1 MRKIKIDTD
10 WRHWKTE
17 QISGRIFYLL
27 IALTAVLFLL
37 FRFVGYDIPYDEN
50 PDYNAPLFTG
60 LLIGFMLLL
69 TLATVGLAVWGAVRG
84 LRKNRGENVVVNNV
98 PARRITLYVVG
109 GTIMLLVLTFA
120 LSSTESLT
128 VNGAPFTDAFWLRA
142 AGMFI
147 GTSLL
152 LIVIAI
158 GAVVFGATR
167 YIR

>member
-1 MRKIKIDTD
+1 MLRMKIDTD
-10 WRHWKTE
+10 LRHWKTE

-27 IALTAVLFLL
+27 IALTVVLFVL
-37 FRFVGYDIPYDEN
+37 FRLVGYDIPYDEN

-60 LLIGFMLLL
+60 VLIGFMLLL
-69 TLATVGLAVWGAVRG
+69 TLLTLGLAVWGAIRG
-84 LRKNRGENVVVNNV
+84 MKKGMGENVVVNNV
-98 PARRITLYVVG
+98 PARRIALSVAG
-109 GTIMLLVLTFA
+109 GTLLLLVLTFA
-120 LSSTESLT
+120 LSSTDRLT

-152 LIVIAI
+152 LIVVAIA
-158 GAVVFGATR
+158 AVVFGATR

>member
-1 MRKIKIDTD
+1 M
-10 WRHWKTE
+10 
-17 QISGRIFYLL
+17 
-27 IALTAVLFLL
+27 
-37 FRFVGYDIPYDEN
+37 
-50 PDYNAPLFTG
+50 
-60 LLIGFMLLL
+60 
-69 TLATVGLAVWGAVRG
+69 
-84 LRKNRGENVVVNNV
+84 

>member
-50 PDYNAPLFTG
+50 PDYNAPFFTG

-69 TLATVGLAVWGAVRG
+69 TLATVGLAVWGAVTG
-84 LRKNRGENVVVNNV
+84 LRKNRGETVSYTHL
-98 PARRITLYVVG
+98 TLP
-109 GTIMLLVLTFA
+109 TKA
-120 LSSTESLT
+120 
-128 VNGAPFTDAFWLRA
+128 
-142 AGMFI
+142 
-147 GTSLL
+147 
-152 LIVIAI
+152 
-158 GAVVFGATR
+158 
-167 YIR
+167 